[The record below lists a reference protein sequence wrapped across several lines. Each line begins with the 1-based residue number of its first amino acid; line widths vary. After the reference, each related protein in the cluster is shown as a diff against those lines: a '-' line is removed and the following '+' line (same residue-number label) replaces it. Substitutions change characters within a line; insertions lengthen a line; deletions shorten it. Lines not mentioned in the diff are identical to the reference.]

1 MIKRILI
8 ANRGEI
14 ACRVIRTARKM
25 GIETVSVYSEADRKS
40 MHVQMADK
48 AFLIGPPPT
57 SKSYLD
63 MNKILQVCIDNKV
76 DAVHPGYGFLSENFK
91 FMDLLDQNKII
102 FIGPK
107 KKAIEEMGDKI
118 NSKKLAKA
126 AGVNLIPGHIGEVA
140 NNPEE
145 ILKIAR
151 SIGYPVMI
159 KASAGGGGKGM
170 RIAYN
175 DQEAIQN
182 FKIAKEESLSS
193 FGDDRILMEKYI
205 EEPRHIE
212 INILGDRFGNIVYLP
227 ERECSVQRR
236 NQKVVEEAPSPFIDP
251 ETRKKMGEQAV
262 ALARAV
268 QYETSG
274 TVEFMVD
281 KHKHW
286 YFLEMNTRLQVEH
299 PITEEITGLDLVY
312 EMINV
317 AQGKPLSVTQD
328 QIKIKGHAIES
339 RVYAEDPFRGFLPS
353 IGHLLKYREPKV
365 ENIRIDT
372 GVREGDEISM
382 YYDPL
387 ISKTI
392 TWGTDRAH
400 AIELMKRALD
410 TYVIRGLGHN
420 VAFCRDVLRQ
430 PKFVAG
436 TYTTKFI
443 PETYPKGFKPLALA
457 EQEKLSL
464 VAFVSRMKDVTNQFA
479 IHSSPWSPYVIK
491 LGSEFY
497 GVTKDEHG
505 LVAVIKLDSESKELQ
520 GQVVQASNI
529 VWNNADPLVTGS
541 VNGKEINVQ
550 FYEHTH
556 SGYTISFEGHSFK
569 VEFLTPNQYELYS
582 HCGNAA
588 NEGLSQKEFLAPMP
602 GAVISVSVAE
612 GAKVEV
618 GQELAI
624 LEAMKMRNVLRAER
638 PGVIKKV
645 HCKAG
650 QSVQVDQLL
659 FEID

>member
-14 ACRVIRTARKM
+14 ACRVIKTAKKM

-48 AFLIGPPPT
+48 AVLIGPPPT

-63 MNKILQVCIDNKV
+63 MNKILQVCVNEKV
-76 DAVHPGYGFLSENFK
+76 DAVHPGYGFLSENFR

-118 NSKKLAKA
+118 NSKKLAKLD
-126 AGVNLIPGHIGEVA
+126 GVNLIPGHIGEVA
-140 NNPEE
+140 NDPEE
-145 ILKIAR
+145 ILRIAR
-151 SIGYPVMI
+151 SIGYPIMI

-170 RIAYN
+170 RIAY
-175 DQEAIQN
+175 DDKEAIQN

-212 INILGDRFGNIVYLP
+212 VNILGDKQGNIVYLP
-227 ERECSVQRR
+227 ERECSIQRR
-236 NQKVVEEAPSPFIDP
+236 NQKVLEEAPSPFIDP
-251 ETRKKMGEQAV
+251 VTRKKMGEQAV

-281 KHKHW
+281 KHKNW

-299 PITEEITGLDLVY
+299 PITEEITGIDLVR

-317 AQGKPLSVTQD
+317 AQGLPLSITQD
-328 QIKIKGHAIES
+328 QIKIHGHAVES
-339 RVYAEDPFRGFLPS
+339 RVYAEDPYRGFLPS
-353 IGHLLKYREPKV
+353 IGHLLKYREPKH
-365 ENIRIDT
+365 EHIRIDT

-392 TWGTDRAH
+392 TWGETRTE
-400 AIELMKRALD
+400 AIDLMKTALD

-420 VAFCRDVLRQ
+420 VSFCRDVLRQ
-430 PKFVAG
+430 PRFVSG
-436 TYTTKFI
+436 NYTTKFI
-443 PETYPKGFKPLALA
+443 PETYPQGFKPQPLSSEEKTDLAGF
-457 EQEKLSL
+457 LSVL
-464 VAFVSRMKDVTNQFA
+464 KETSNKYSTYNPAFQ
-479 IHSSPWSPYVIK
+479 PYVIK
-491 LGSEFY
+491 IANEYY
-497 GVTKDEHG
+497 GVEKTEQGKTTVVRLDRDE
-505 LVAVIKLDSESKELQ
+505 KELSKA
-520 GQVVQASNI
+520 VEIEAEVH
-529 VWNNADPLVTGS
+529 WNNTDPLISGKI
-541 VNGKEINVQ
+541 NGTLLNVQ
-550 FYEHTH
+550 FFDHTH
-556 SGYTISFEGHSFK
+556 SGYNIAYQGHNLK
-569 VEFLTPNQYELYS
+569 VDFLTANQYELINF
-582 HCGNAA
+582 CETAGTDA
-588 NEGLSQKEFLAPMP
+588 LSQKEFLAPMP
-602 GAVISVSVAE
+602 GAVISVTAVE
-612 GAKVEV
+612 GMKVEI

-638 PGVIKKV
+638 KGIVKKV
-645 HCKAG
+645 HVKAG

-659 FEID
+659 FDIE

>member
-14 ACRVIRTARKM
+14 ACRVIKTARKM

-40 MHVQMADK
+40 MHVQMADR
-48 AFLIGPPPT
+48 AVLIGPPPT

-76 DAVHPGYGFLSENFK
+76 DAVHPGYGFLSENFR
-91 FMDLLDQNKII
+91 FMDLLDHNKII

-118 NSKKLAKA
+118 NSKKLAKIA
-126 AGVNLIPGHIGEVA
+126 NVNLIPGYIGEVP
-140 NNPEE
+140 NNSEE
-145 ILKIAR
+145 ILRIAN

-170 RIAYN
+170 RIAY
-175 DQEAIQN
+175 DDKECVQN
-182 FKIAKEESLSS
+182 FKTAKEESLSS

-212 INILGDRFGNIVYLP
+212 INILGDKFGNIIYLP
-227 ERECSVQRR
+227 ERECSIQRR
-236 NQKVVEEAPSPFIDP
+236 NQKVLEEAPSPFIDP

-299 PITEEITGLDLVY
+299 PITEEITGLDLVE

-317 AQGKPLSVTQD
+317 ASGKKLSVTQE
-328 QIKIKGHAIES
+328 QINIKGHALES

-353 IGHLLKYREPKV
+353 IGHLLKYREPKHKD
-365 ENIRIDT
+365 IRIDT

-392 TWGTDRAH
+392 TWGKDRTA
-400 AIELMKRALD
+400 AIELMKDALD

-420 VAFCRDVLRQ
+420 VSFCRDVLRQ
-430 PKFVAG
+430 PKFVSG
-436 TYTTKFI
+436 NYSTKFI
-443 PETYPKGFKPLALA
+443 SETYPQGFKPEPLNLEQKINLAGFA
-457 EQEKLSL
+457 S
-464 VAFVSRMKDVTNQFA
+464 SMKEITSKFA
-479 IHSSPWSPYVIK
+479 VHNAPWAPYVIK
-491 LGSEFY
+491 LNKEFF
-497 GVTKDEHG
+497 GVQKNEQGKT
-505 LVAVIKLDSESKELQ
+505 VVI
-520 GQVVQASNI
+520 
-529 VWNNADPLVTGS
+529 PLSAEGNEV
-541 VNGKEINVQ
+541 EINTEICWDNTSPLISGKVNNTIMHVQ
-550 FYEHTH
+550 FYDHTH
-556 SGYTISFEGHSFK
+556 SGYHISYQGNSFK
-569 VEFLTPNQYELYS
+569 VDILTPNQYELSKYCDTGDADTAS
-582 HCGNAA
+582 KG
-588 NEGLSQKEFLAPMP
+588 EFLAPMP
-602 GAVISVSVAE
+602 GAVISVAVAE
-612 GAKVEV
+612 GAKVEM

-624 LEAMKMRNVLRAER
+624 LEAMKMRNVLKAER
-638 PGVIKKV
+638 PGIVKKV
-645 HCKAG
+645 HVKAG

-659 FEID
+659 FEIE